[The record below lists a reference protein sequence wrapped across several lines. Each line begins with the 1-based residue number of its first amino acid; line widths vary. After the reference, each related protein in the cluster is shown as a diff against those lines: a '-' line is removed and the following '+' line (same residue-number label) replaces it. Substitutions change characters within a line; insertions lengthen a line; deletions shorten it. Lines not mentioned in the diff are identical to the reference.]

1 LIEERPMNAI
11 LPIPPSEAAPP
22 VPRDRARYAAQPS
35 SWPAELELWF
45 ASSAGKTRL
54 VRRRHFGPLM
64 VQRPF
69 HPEKD
74 GTCHVYL
81 LHPPGGVAG
90 GDRLDLSFHLDAGA
104 RALLT
109 TPGATKFYRSEH
121 GVSAQSAHVEVG
133 AGAVCEYLPQETIVF
148 DGADA
153 RIETR
158 ISLASDATY
167 VGWDFLCLGR
177 PAAGERFE
185 TGRLSQRI
193 EIRRDG
199 RPIWFE
205 RLELRGGSPLM
216 GAAFALAGQP
226 TWGTMI
232 HAGAIAEDA
241 AEQVLAAVGEAGRGV
256 FSISQLED
264 VVVCRYLGPR
274 VSDGKALFVRAW
286 NVLRTSGQGKAADMP
301 RIWAT

>member
-1 LIEERPMNAI
+1 MNAI
-11 LPIPPSEAAPP
+11 VPIPPSQAAQSSSPA
-22 VPRDRARYAAQPS
+22 RARYAAQPS
-35 SWPAELELWF
+35 SWLAELELWF
-45 ASSAGKTRL
+45 ALSAGKTRL
-54 VRRRHFGPLM
+54 VRRRHLGPLV

-90 GDRLDLSFHLDAGA
+90 GDRLDLRFHLDAGA

-121 GVSAQSAHVEVG
+121 GAGAQSAAVAVG

-153 RIETR
+153 RIETKVL
-158 ISLASDATY
+158 LASDATY

-193 EIRRDG
+193 EIVRDG
-199 RPIWFE
+199 RPVWFE
-205 RLELRGGSPLM
+205 RLELQGDSPLM
-216 GAAFALAGQP
+216 QAAFALAGQP

-232 HAGAIAEDA
+232 YAGAVADEA
-241 AEQVLAAVGEAGRGV
+241 AERVRAAIGDAGDGV
-256 FSISQLED
+256 FSVSQLEEA
-264 VVVCRYLGPR
+264 VVCRYLGPR
-274 VSDGKALFVRAW
+274 VGDGKALFARAW
-286 NVLRTSGQGKAADMP
+286 NVLRSLGQGKAADRP